1 MRIKGLDYLR
11 VYGISIILIYH
22 IFKEILPAGFLG
34 VNIMFVL
41 SGFLVSFHLL
51 DEVYKDE
58 KIDLVAY
65 YKKRFIRIFPG
76 VLFMI
81 FVVSL
86 MAFAINKDFTVSY
99 FDQFIASLS
108 FTSNYYEILSGGS
121 YESQFVK
128 HLFLHT
134 WFLAIE
140 VHFYLLWPILTNF
153 IYKMSKG
160 SKNVK
165 KTFSNRFFL
174 TSLILYILSLGLT
187 IGMTVLDKNRSFVY
201 FSDFTRLSSFFMG
214 AFVACFVKRF
224 GYRKIPYKEAS
235 LGAGLI
241 ILLMSFSLSYDMK
254 ITYILGFFLTD
265 LLTIIAILAAVSNE
279 DVEEVRPVKKIAPY
293 TYSIYLL
300 HWPVFV
306 IMESAFDKPTA
317 LLMTII
323 VTGILVMINYHI
335 FEPVFKGE
343 EIELRIFK
351 IDPSTRARIITLVSV
366 MAISFVS
373 AIGLSYASDDMV
385 SLEKQIWISSL
396 KQDLGQIDK
405 DKEEIDKQIY
415 ENENP
420 DEILKDKEVTTTIIG
435 DSVLLGNREY
445 IEEKIQGT
453 SVDAEG
459 YRLLETAPDII
470 EEYKNEG
477 RLGEIVVLS
486 LGTNAVED
494 PERSLERVIKAL
506 PEKTKLVLVSC
517 FDDRYDHP
525 HRVSLAMKKLSD
537 KYKFVTY
544 MPWEEE
550 AMDHPEYYEGTDGV
564 HFYGIKDAYDAYNK
578 LLQKAILEAS
588 KKEGK

>member
-51 DEVYKDE
+51 DEVYRDE
-58 KIDLVAY
+58 KIDLVDY

-86 MAFAINKDFTVSY
+86 MAFAINKDFTVNY
-99 FDQFIASLS
+99 FDQFIATLS

-187 IGMTVLDKNRSFVY
+187 IGMTALDKNRSFVY

-235 LGAGLI
+235 IGAGLI
-241 ILLMSFSLSYDMK
+241 ILIMSFALSYDMK

-279 DVEEVRPVKKIAPY
+279 DIEEVRPVKKIAPY

-335 FEPVFKGE
+335 FEPIFKGE
-343 EIELRIFK
+343 ALDFRVLK
-351 IDPSTRARIITLVSV
+351 INPSTRARIISLVSV
-366 MAISFVS
+366 MVISFVS

-405 DKEEIDKQIY
+405 DKKEVDRQIY
-415 ENENP
+415 EEENP
-420 DEILKDKEVTTTIIG
+420 DEIIKDEEVTTTILG

-445 IEEKIQGT
+445 IEEKIPGT

-459 YRLLETAPDII
+459 YRLLESAPDII
-470 EEYKNEG
+470 EEYKKEE

-494 PERSLERVIKAL
+494 PEASLERVIKAL
-506 PEKTKLVLVSC
+506 PEKTKLILVSC
-517 FDDRYDHP
+517 YDSRYEQP
-525 HRVSLAMKKLSD
+525 HRVSKAMKKIDD

-550 AMDHPEYYEGTDGV
+550 AMKHPEYYEGTDGV
-564 HFYGIKDAYDAYNK
+564 HFYGIIDAYDAYNK
-578 LLQKAILEAS
+578 LLQKAILEAR

>member
-51 DEVYKDE
+51 DEVYEDE
-58 KIDLVAY
+58 RIDLLAY
-65 YKKRFIRIFPG
+65 YKKRFTRIFPG

-140 VHFYLLWPILTNF
+140 VHFYLLRPILTNF
-153 IYKMSKG
+153 IYKTSKG

-187 IGMTVLDKNRSFVY
+187 IGMTALDKNRSFVY

-241 ILLMSFSLSYDMK
+241 SLMMSFALSYDMK

-279 DVEEVRPVKKIAPY
+279 DIEEVRPVKKIAPY

-335 FEPVFKGE
+335 FEPVFRGE
-343 EIELRIFK
+343 AIDLKIFK
-351 IDPSTRARIITLVSV
+351 INPKTSTRIAILVSV
-366 MAISFVS
+366 MVISFVS

-385 SLEKQIWISSL
+385 SLEKQIWISSI
-396 KQDLGQIDK
+396 KQDLGQINK
-405 DKEEIDKQIY
+405 DKEELDKQIY
-415 ENENP
+415 EEENP
-420 DEILKDKEVTTTIIG
+420 DEILKDEEVTTTIIG

-445 IEEKIQGT
+445 IEEKIPGT

-486 LGTNAVED
+486 LGTNAVDD
-494 PERSLERVIKAL
+494 PEESLERVVKAL
-506 PEKTKLVLVSC
+506 PRKSKLVLVSC
-517 FDDRYDHP
+517 FDGRYEHP
-525 HRVSLAMKKLSD
+525 HRVSLAMKKVAD
-537 KYKFVTY
+537 KYKFITY

-564 HFYGIKDAYDAYNK
+564 HFYGMMDAYDGYNK

>member
-51 DEVYKDE
+51 DEVYEDE
-58 KIDLVAY
+58 RIDLLAY
-65 YKKRFIRIFPG
+65 YKKRFTRIFPG

-140 VHFYLLWPILTNF
+140 VHFYLLRPILTNF
-153 IYKMSKG
+153 IYKTSKG

-187 IGMTVLDKNRSFVY
+187 IGMTALDKNRSFVY

-241 ILLMSFSLSYDMK
+241 ILMMSFALSYDMK

-279 DVEEVRPVKKIAPY
+279 DIEEVRPVKKIAPY

-335 FEPVFKGE
+335 FEPVFRGE
-343 EIELRIFK
+343 AIDLKIFK
-351 IDPSTRARIITLVSV
+351 INPKTSTRIATLVSV
-366 MAISFVS
+366 MVISFVS

-385 SLEKQIWISSL
+385 SLEKQIWISSI
-396 KQDLGQIDK
+396 KQDLGQINKDK
-405 DKEEIDKQIY
+405 DCLLYTSDAA
-415 ENENP
+415 
-420 DEILKDKEVTTTIIG
+420 DE
-435 DSVLLGNREY
+435 
-445 IEEKIQGT
+445 
-453 SVDAEG
+453 
-459 YRLLETAPDII
+459 
-470 EEYKNEG
+470 
-477 RLGEIVVLS
+477 
-486 LGTNAVED
+486 
-494 PERSLERVIKAL
+494 
-506 PEKTKLVLVSC
+506 
-517 FDDRYDHP
+517 
-525 HRVSLAMKKLSD
+525 
-537 KYKFVTY
+537 
-544 MPWEEE
+544 
-550 AMDHPEYYEGTDGV
+550 
-564 HFYGIKDAYDAYNK
+564 
-578 LLQKAILEAS
+578 
-588 KKEGK
+588 

>member
-51 DEVYKDE
+51 DEVYRYE
-58 KIDLVAY
+58 RIDLIAY
-65 YKKRFIRIFPG
+65 YKKRFTRIFPG

-86 MAFAINKDFTVSY
+86 MAFAIKKDFTVSY

-153 IYKMSKG
+153 IYKTSKG

-187 IGMTVLDKNRSFVY
+187 IGMTALDKNRSFVY

-241 ILLMSFSLSYDMK
+241 ILIMSFALSYDMK

-279 DVEEVRPVKKIAPY
+279 DIEEVRPVKKIAPY

-343 EIELRIFK
+343 PIDLKIFK
-351 IDPSTRARIITLVSV
+351 IDPSARARIITLVSV
-366 MAISFVS
+366 VVISFVS
-373 AIGLSYASDDMV
+373 AIGLSYGSDDMV
-385 SLEKQIWISSL
+385 SLEKQIWISSV
-396 KQDLGQIDK
+396 KQDLSQINK
-405 DKEEIDKQIY
+405 DKEELDKQIY
-415 ENENP
+415 EEENP
-420 DEILKDKEVTTTIIG
+420 DEILKDKEVTTTILG

-445 IEEKIQGT
+445 IEEKIPRT

-459 YRLLETAPDII
+459 SRLLEMAPDII
-470 EEYKNEG
+470 EEYKEEA

-486 LGTNAVED
+486 LGTNAVEN
-494 PERSLERVIKAL
+494 PESSLEKVVKAL
-506 PEKTKLVLVSC
+506 PKKSKLVLVSC
-517 FDDRYDHP
+517 YDDRYEHP
-525 HRVSLAMKKLSD
+525 HRVSLAMKKLAD
-537 KYKFVTY
+537 KYKFITY

-550 AMDHPEYYEGTDGV
+550 AMKHPEYYEGTDGV

-578 LLQKAILEAS
+578 LLQKAILEANN
-588 KKEGK
+588 KEGK

>member
-51 DEVYKDE
+51 DEVYEDE
-58 KIDLVAY
+58 RIDLLAY
-65 YKKRFIRIFPG
+65 YKKRFTRIFPG

-140 VHFYLLWPILTNF
+140 VHFYLLRPILTNF
-153 IYKMSKG
+153 IYKTSKG

-187 IGMTVLDKNRSFVY
+187 IGMTALDKNRSFVY

-241 ILLMSFSLSYDMK
+241 ILMMSFALSYDMK

-279 DVEEVRPVKKIAPY
+279 DIEEVRPVKKIAPY

-335 FEPVFKGE
+335 FEPVFRGE
-343 EIELRIFK
+343 AIDLKIFK
-351 IDPSTRARIITLVSV
+351 INPKTSTRIAILVSV
-366 MAISFVS
+366 MVISFVS

-385 SLEKQIWISSL
+385 SLEKQIWISSI
-396 KQDLGQIDK
+396 KQDLGQINK
-405 DKEEIDKQIY
+405 DKEELDKQIY
-415 ENENP
+415 EEENP
-420 DEILKDKEVTTTIIG
+420 DEILKDEEVTTTIIG

-445 IEEKIQGT
+445 IEEKIPGT

-486 LGTNAVED
+486 LGTNAVDD
-494 PERSLERVIKAL
+494 PEESLERVVKAL
-506 PEKTKLVLVSC
+506 PRKSKLVLVSC
-517 FDDRYDHP
+517 FDGRYEHP
-525 HRVSLAMKKLSD
+525 HRVSLAMKKVAD
-537 KYKFVTY
+537 KYKFITY

-564 HFYGIKDAYDAYNK
+564 HFYGMMDAYDGYNK